1 MTILEMAT
9 LQKPFAEYDN
19 EMSASRA
26 AERGIRP
33 KRLSGEDMGDLPMSA
48 NDVLWA
54 LLGKM
59 WCHIPED
66 RPGLDYAEVLLENVA
81 SSLQPLVPDY

>member
-33 KRLSGEDMGDLPMSA
+33 KRISGEDMGDLPKDA
-48 NDVLWA
+48 DDALWA
-54 LLGKM
+54 LMGRM
-59 WCHIPED
+59 WCHVPED
-66 RPGLDYAEVLLENVA
+66 RPGLDWAETQLENVA
-81 SSLQPLVPDY
+81 SLLQTSGSTY